1 MRRQCVHSA
10 RQGGEE
16 HLRTTTA
23 CCSASSICTATTFPR
38 QIICMRREP
47 RHSQKQNGF
56 WVGRFEFVVVFEGIT
71 HLSSNQSPSPA
82 AACMCT
88 LVKCFSS
95 ILRQERPSPSAWW
108 LKSKFPVQ
116 LPAPSP
122 HAQPL
127 IVTQFRRA
135 TGRWIAG
142 LAAVETSETQLTSAG
157 EVNLLEVF
165 SQPPS
170 RSNGRTPPSSRTLA
184 QNKKKNLLKLSG
196 YSTKTQFHKL
206 WGYPPKPVAHQ
217 IRNRIGRGAWGG
229 VAVGVRGRQ

>member
-1 MRRQCVHSA
+1 LRRQCVHSA

-38 QIICMRREP
+38 QIICMRREL

-95 ILRQERPSPSAWW
+95 ILRQQRPRSLGLVAQKQVPGSTSRTVTSRTAADCDAVSPSDW
-108 LKSKFPVQ
+108 
-116 LPAPSP
+116 
-122 HAQPL
+122 PL
-127 IVTQFRRA
+127 DCRAGCCRNKRNATDQRRRSDPPGGA
-135 TGRWIAG
+135 FT
-142 LAAVETSETQLTSAG
+142 AAVAVQWLTSP
-157 EVNLLEVF
+157 LL
-165 SQPPS
+165 
-170 RSNGRTPPSSRTLA
+170 L
-184 QNKKKNLLKLSG
+184 
-196 YSTKTQFHKL
+196 
-206 WGYPPKPVAHQ
+206 VAHTGTKL
-217 IRNRIGRGAWGG
+217 RLRTCTHE
-229 VAVGVRGRQ
+229 